1 MQNYSQY
8 NDYELVYMVQE
19 ENENAYQILYDKYQP
34 LLRQI
39 ASRFFSAYRQFG
51 VEYDD
56 LYQEANL
63 ALTKAIHA
71 YQASSNTLFYTFA
84 CITVQSKLK
93 NFIKVSTS
101 QKCLFHQR
109 MVSLYEVISDK
120 QNDLM
125 LIDTIVDP
133 VAVDPVSEL
142 EKKSLVQQLFQ
153 FSLSLNIVQ
162 SQIFEL
168 KTAGFRNIDIA
179 SLLGMSLKDVS
190 NYIYR
195 IRRKLK
201 RFLLA

>member
-39 ASRFFSAYRQFG
+39 ASRFFSTYRHFG

-71 YQASSNTLFYTFA
+71 YQVSSNTLFYTFA

-109 MVSLYEVISDK
+109 MHSLYEVVNGK
-120 QNDLM
+120 QNDLL

-133 VAVDPVSEL
+133 VAVDPALEL
-142 EKKSLVQQLFQ
+142 DKKSLVQQLFQ

-162 SQIFEL
+162 AQIFEL
-168 KTAGFRNIDIA
+168 KAAGFRNIDIA

>member
-8 NDYELVYMVQE
+8 NDYELIYMVQE

>member
-1 MQNYSQY
+1 MQKYSQY

-153 FSLSLNIVQ
+153 FLI
-162 SQIFEL
+162 
-168 KTAGFRNIDIA
+168 
-179 SLLGMSLKDVS
+179 
-190 NYIYR
+190 
-195 IRRKLK
+195 
-201 RFLLA
+201 